1 MMKWL
6 ESRILWGSLLILGG
20 ILFLLQNL
28 NLINFGGLFWALL
41 LGIGAVFFLSIYFAN
56 RMNWWALIPGIVLFS
71 VGLLVALSYLSPSL
85 AEIWGGSLILC
96 GVGLSFALVYL
107 VNRQMW
113 WAIIPAGVLI
123 SLAIMVGLQNY
134 LPETDTSGLFLM
146 GLGVTFALVALLP
159 TPQGRMWWAWI
170 PAGALFLIGLILTA
184 TTGKMFIYVWPL
196 ALIVGGGILIYYTL
210 RPRKS

>member
-6 ESRILWGSLLILGG
+6 ESRILWGCLLILGG

-28 NLINFGGLFWALL
+28 HLIEFGGLFWAILFG
-41 LGIGAVFFLSIYFAN
+41 LGSVFFLSIYFTN

-71 VGLLVALSYLSPSL
+71 IGLLIALSYLAPAF
-85 AEIWGGSLILC
+85 AEIWGGSLVLGGI
-96 GVGLSFALVYL
+96 GLSFVLIYL

-123 SLAIMVGLQNY
+123 SLALMLGLGNY
-134 LPETDTSGLFLM
+134 LPETDTSGFFLL
-146 GLGVTFALVALLP
+146 GLGLTFALVALAP
-159 TPQGRMWWAWI
+159 NPQGKMWWAWI
-170 PAGALFLIGLILTA
+170 PAGVLVLIGFILTA
-184 TTGKMFIYVWPL
+184 TTGKMFIYIWPL
-196 ALIVGGGILIYYTL
+196 ALIIGGGVLIYFTL